1 MNIFENLFK
10 QLWDLH
16 APLKRRLIKSTQ
28 HKHWIDGDLL
38 KLYRQRNTL
47 YKRFRQA
54 GTSAAWMA
62 YRQARNCC
70 TAATRVAKRAF
81 FFSARHKPHL
91 FWNKIKEC
99 TGLGKLRQSS
109 LFWPCSTPIISKV
122 SANIINRSHLER
134 ISSLQQQQSHT
145 SLSLSAAPAVLS
157 ETTRTAPSAFEFTN
171 ISPTEIR
178 RLICELPSQGST
190 GCDSISASMLKFIPE
205 EISSVLA
212 KIFNMPIALGSFPIQ
227 WKAATVTAVYKKGN
241 RSDINNYRSISIL
254 PLVAKIFE
262 RAVDR
267 QFRIFLESHKLLSQH
282 QHGFRKLHSCQFVLI
297 FLTDTLFTNRSDKK
311 HSIIASLDYS
321 KAFDTLD
328 HKILLNKL
336 AALNMSE

>member
-62 YRQARNCC
+62 YRQARHCC

-122 SANIINRSHLER
+122 SANIINRSLLER

-212 KIFNMPIALGSFPIQ
+212 KIFNMSIALGSFPIQ

-241 RSDINNYRSISIL
+241 RSDINN
-254 PLVAKIFE
+254 
-262 RAVDR
+262 
-267 QFRIFLESHKLLSQH
+267 
-282 QHGFRKLHSCQFVLI
+282 
-297 FLTDTLFTNRSDKK
+297 
-311 HSIIASLDYS
+311 
-321 KAFDTLD
+321 
-328 HKILLNKL
+328 
-336 AALNMSE
+336 